1 MSKYL
6 GLLVSMY
13 HFTLSYIRHVS
24 SMRIFII
31 PTSILILL
39 MSISSSQAAL
49 HKISKLADWSSVVIE
64 IEMVLPTLYVVRSHQ
79 EVQLF
84 ADKPAVMMDANS
96 FIYIDEKDAYLID
109 TPWNVSDMP
118 DLMNWL
124 HVQGLT
130 LKGTLVTHYHADSA
144 AGLGYLDKNGFVTYA
159 SDMTNTLLDQDS
171 KPRSNHI
178 FLGDEFELLKGK
190 IKAYFPGS
198 GHSMDNVVVWLPDE
212 KILIGGC
219 FLKSANTNSLGWTGD
234 ADLAN
239 WYHSASKVKA
249 RYPQVKLVFPGHGD
263 GVEGSSIID
272 HTMALTKGLAS
283 LE

>member
-6 GLLVSMY
+6 GFLVSMY
-13 HFTLSYIRHVS
+13 HFALS
-24 SMRIFII
+24 SMRTFII

-49 HKISKLADWSSVVIE
+49 HNTSNQADWSSEVIE

-96 FIYIDEKDAYLID
+96 FIYVDEKDAYLID

-118 DLMNWL
+118 DLMSWL
-124 HVQGLT
+124 HVKGLT
-130 LKGTLVTHYHADSA
+130 LKGALVTHYHSDSA

-159 SDMTNTLLDQDS
+159 SDMTNTLLEQDH

-198 GHSMDNVVVWLPDE
+198 GHSMDNLVVWLPDE

-219 FLKSANTNSLGWTGD
+219 FFKSTNTNSLGWTGD

-239 WYHSASKVKA
+239 WYYSASKVKA

-263 GVEGSSIID
+263 GAQGSSIID
-272 HTMALTKGLAS
+272 HTLALTKGLAS